1 MNKASWRGVLFG
13 AMAKRLLLILLL
25 LGSIGTLAC
34 QGQARERPQASVG
47 TMEAA
52 KTDSSF
58 ASLIERLSEPGGYFD
73 TDNLISN
80 ERSYLHVMGKMREV
94 GVNGGIYIGVGPDQ
108 NFSYIAQ
115 VRPTIAFII
124 DIRRD
129 NLLEHLMFK
138 AAFALSDN
146 RIEYLCLL
154 FACPVPDDTAGW
166 GRKEIQELVNYVDG
180 STTDGGVVSSARTA
194 ILDQA
199 QRFGLELADA
209 DLTTI
214 GRIHQEFLDGGLDL
228 QFTSFYRRPQRLY
241 PTYRDLL
248 LERDLTGRQTNYM
261 TTEDDFQF
269 IKRLQERNL
278 IVPVVGD
285 LAGDHA
291 LAAIAR
297 YVEDR
302 GERISA
308 FYVSN
313 IEFYLVRQEAFD
325 RFAETVARL
334 PIDNRSVIIRS
345 LFGRGAYQ
353 HPQAVPGYGST
364 QLLQTIG
371 SFVDEYGQG
380 GYRSYWDIV
389 SKHVL
394 NQ

>member
-1 MNKASWRGVLFG
+1 MNKASWHGVLSRT
-13 AMAKRLLLILLL
+13 MAKQLLLILLL
-25 LGSIGTLAC
+25 GSTGTLAC
-34 QGQARERPQASVG
+34 QGQASERPPSSVG
-47 TMEAA
+47 IMEAA

-58 ASLIERLSEPGGYFD
+58 ANLIEELSEPGGYFD

-80 ERSYLHVMGKMREV
+80 ERSYLHVMGKMRDV
-94 GVNGGIYIGVGPDQ
+94 GVSGGVYIGVGPDQ

-115 VRPTIAFII
+115 VRPKIAFII

-129 NLLEHLMFK
+129 NLLQHLMFK

-154 FACPVPDDTAGW
+154 FGCPVPKDQAGW
-166 GRKEIQELVNYVDG
+166 VRKQIQELVDHVDG
-180 STTDGGVVSSARTA
+180 STIDDRRVSSARTA
-194 ILDQA
+194 ILDQV
-199 QRFGLELADA
+199 QRFGLELADS
-209 DLTTI
+209 DLATI
-214 GRIHQEFLDGGLDL
+214 GRIHQEFVDGGLNL

-241 PTYRDLL
+241 PTFRDLL
-248 LERDLTGRQTNYM
+248 LEQDLTGRQTNYM

-278 IVPVVGD
+278 VVPVVGD

-297 YVEDR
+297 YVKER
-302 GERISA
+302 GERVSA

-313 IEFYLVRQEAFD
+313 IEFYLVRQEKFD
-325 RFAETVARL
+325 RFAETVTSL
-334 PIDNRSVIIRS
+334 PIDSHSVLIRS
-345 LFGRGAYQ
+345 LFGRGAYE

-371 SFVDEYGQG
+371 SFVDEYKQG

-389 SKHVL
+389 SKHVI